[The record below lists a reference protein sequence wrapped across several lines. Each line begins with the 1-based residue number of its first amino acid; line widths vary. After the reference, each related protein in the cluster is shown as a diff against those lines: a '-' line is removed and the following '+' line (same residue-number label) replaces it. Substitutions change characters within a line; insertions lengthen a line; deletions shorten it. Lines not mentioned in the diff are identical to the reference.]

1 MMKIYLD
8 YNASTPVAA
17 EVAAVMREVM
27 ERPFGNP
34 SSLHWAG
41 TPARQIVEKARSRV
55 ATMLGCR
62 SEEVVFT
69 SGGSESNN
77 FALKG
82 VFFASERVRRHIV
95 TTQVEHPAIVAP
107 LRFLESLGAEITWLR
122 VDRTGRIDPDD
133 LRRASPQ
140 ELALSSKQ

>member
-41 TPARQIVEKARSRV
+41 TPARQILEKARSQV
-55 ATMLGCR
+55 ATLLGCR

>member
-1 MMKIYLD
+1 MKIYLD
-8 YNASTPVAA
+8 YNASTPIAP
-17 EVAAVMREVM
+17 EVAAVMLEVM
-27 ERPFGNP
+27 EHPFGNP

-41 TPARQIVEKARSRV
+41 TPAREIVEKARSQV
-55 ATMLGCR
+55 ASLLGCS

-82 VFFASERVRRHIV
+82 VFFASKRVRRHIV
-95 TTQVEHPAIVAP
+95 TTQVEHPAIVSP

-122 VDRTGRIDPDD
+122 VDRTGRIDPDH
-133 LRRASPQ
+133 LRRAITPIRS
-140 ELALSSKQ
+140 